1 MKQILLCDTREKAG
15 KKDHILSVFERYGI
29 KVIRH
34 GLYVGDWTLL
44 NDMSTCIDT
53 KTGGMQEV
61 YSNLVQDHVRFRN
74 ECKRA
79 AEAGISL
86 IILVEEKGIKSIE
99 DVPDWVNPRA
109 IVYQRKQ
116 AAGEQVPKA
125 PPISSKRLYNIM
137 RTMAES
143 YGCRW
148 EFTDKEHTGERIL
161 EMLGVNVYGN

>member
-1 MKQILLCDTREKAG
+1 MKTVLVADTREKAG
-15 KKDHILSVFERYGI
+15 KKDHILSVFERHGI

-61 YSNLVQDHVRFRN
+61 YSNLVNDHVRFRN

-79 AEAGISL
+79 MDAGISL

-99 DVPDWVNPRA
+99 DVPDWVNPRT
-109 IVYQRKQ
+109 VQWHRKQ
-116 AAGEQVPKA
+116 AAGEQTTKI
-125 PPISSKRLYNIM
+125 PPVSSKRLYNIM
-137 RTMAES
+137 RTMASS
-143 YGCRW
+143 YGVRW
-148 EFTDKEHTGERIL
+148 EFCDKEHTGERIL
-161 EMLGVNVYGN
+161 EMLNVKVG

>member
-79 AEAGISL
+79 MDAGISL
-86 IILVEEKGIKSIE
+86 IILVEENGIKSIE
-99 DVPDWVNPRA
+99 DVQDWVNPRA
-109 IVYQRKQ
+109 IMYHRKQ

-137 RTMAES
+137 RTMAEN
-143 YGCRW
+143 YGVRW
-148 EFTDKEHTGERIL
+148 EFCDKSETGERIL
-161 EMLGVNVYGN
+161 TMLNVKVG